1 MSERQAQVQQAQ
13 NEVLLELGQSLTADR
28 AVLQELLASGDRG
41 REPRAAGA
49 VGHIHVPKMGETDDA
64 EAFLETFRGVA
75 EVSGWPR
82 QEWAHRLLPL
92 LTGEAQLAAHSLP
105 AGAQRDYEAVD
116 RAIRDRLGLNPEEH
130 RRRFRA
136 LTFLEGDR
144 PFTYAQQLRDQAR
157 RWLAPERNNP
167 EGIVEQ
173 VALERFVEG
182 LPARTSTWVRY
193 HRPESL
199 SAAVKIAEGHLIP
212 PSTDR
217 RPPAPTPSP
226 RTGVAALRGYK
237 PTPLPRARWGG
248 GPSPEQAQES
258 PSPPI
263 PQTGAQ
269 TAREGC
275 WRCGRP
281 GHLRRDCPMMEVGQ
295 VVRVTGAPIPPY
307 GPGEAYRIPVRIQWG
322 TYQALLDSGCMQTMI
337 HQRLVRSEA
346 LVEASSVLI
355 HPAFHVSLL
364 KPVTSSPF
372 SPPADP
378 PPPTRLIDNHPAYTV
393 RQLLDVRRRGRGF
406 QFLVDWEGYG
416 PEERQWV
423 SRALILDN
431 TLITDFYGR
440 FPNKPGRTPGG
451 VR

>member
-1 MSERQAQVQQAQ
+1 MEHQVGGGDWVWLPTVGVDQRERETVPWRASGDESPESQATVLWTPRIKRTNAFNNAKPVSAHSVNLLQWRPTWGQSAAMEQSPLAAILGHLTQMSDRQTQLQRTQ

-28 AVLQELLASGDRG
+28 AVLQELLVSGNRD

-116 RAIRDRLGLNPEEH
+116 KAIRDRLGLNPEEH

-136 LTFLEGDR
+136 LTFSEGDR

-167 EGIVEQ
+167 EEIVEQ

-199 SAAVKIAEGHLIP
+199 SAAVNIAEGHLIP

-226 RTGVAALRGYK
+226 RTGAAALRGYK
-237 PTPLPRARWGG
+237 PTPLPRARRAIRRQGRGVGG
-248 GPSPEQAQES
+248 ADGRD
-258 PSPPI
+258 
-263 PQTGAQ
+263 TFGG
-269 TAREGC
+269 TAR
-275 WRCGRP
+275 
-281 GHLRRDCPMMEVGQ
+281 
-295 VVRVTGAPIPPY
+295 
-307 GPGEAYRIPVRIQWG
+307 
-322 TYQALLDSGCMQTMI
+322 
-337 HQRLVRSEA
+337 
-346 LVEASSVLI
+346 
-355 HPAFHVSLL
+355 
-364 KPVTSSPF
+364 
-372 SPPADP
+372 
-378 PPPTRLIDNHPAYTV
+378 
-393 RQLLDVRRRGRGF
+393 
-406 QFLVDWEGYG
+406 
-416 PEERQWV
+416 
-423 SRALILDN
+423 
-431 TLITDFYGR
+431 
-440 FPNKPGRTPGG
+440 
-451 VR
+451 